1 MDSFAKRKNII
12 IGILLII
19 GAIYVIR
26 LFNLQIVDSTYKRSA
41 TRNVVRE
48 VIEFP
53 SRGLIYDRNGEM
65 LVYNQIVYD
74 LLATPNEIGQFDTIT
89 LCSIIDVPKEVF
101 TDELK
106 MSLFID
112 KSFNKPDGCHLVRF
126 QSFRGDKGCTES
138 G

>member
-89 LCSIIDVPKEVF
+89 LCSIIDVPKEVLPMN
-101 TDELK
+101 LK
-106 MSLFID
+106 KL
-112 KSFNKPDGCHLVRF
+112 K
-126 QSFRGDKGCTES
+126 ES
-138 G
+138 RLTGLRS